1 MLNGLTPRNANVK
14 HSVHSPPSKSTKY
27 DQIGQTKV
35 PPFQDHAGV
44 TPRQLAVMAEDFELA
59 SYLESQEEVEFEKL
73 EQGKSVFVNRGDF
86 ETPV

>member
-1 MLNGLTPRNANVK
+1 MPPAPVLRLRIPY
-14 HSVHSPPSKSTKY
+14 SSPNMTKLA
-27 DQIGQTKV
+27 KNLL
-35 PPFQDHAGV
+35 FQDHAGV

-59 SYLESQEEVEFEKL
+59 SYLESQEEVEVEKL